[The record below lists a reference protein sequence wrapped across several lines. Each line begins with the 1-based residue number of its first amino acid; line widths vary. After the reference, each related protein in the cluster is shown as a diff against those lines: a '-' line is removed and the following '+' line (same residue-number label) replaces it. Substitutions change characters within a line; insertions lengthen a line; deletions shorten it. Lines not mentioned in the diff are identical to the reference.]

1 MNNRGCFGRFA
12 DRDPLSR
19 HRLVAIVLLCIA
31 TSPPVTGCGPAAT
44 VVNGTITLDGQ
55 PLNEAA
61 VQFFPVD
68 GDGQT
73 HHAFTDAK
81 GVYRTKI
88 SPVPMMVVVSKSKVV
103 GQREEFPDTPPVD
116 VMEESLPA
124 QYSDRLKTELRV
136 TPVESQTVVADFALT
151 SDAK

>member
-1 MNNRGCFGRFA
+1 MNSGCVDRLA
-12 DRDPLSR
+12 DRSLLSR
-19 HRLVAIVLLCIA
+19 HRPVTLVLLWIAACI
-31 TSPPVTGCGPAAT
+31 PVTGCGPAAT

-55 PLNEAA
+55 PLDEAA
-61 VQFFPVD
+61 VQFFPVA

-88 SPVPMMVVVSKSKVV
+88 SPVPMMVVISKSKVV

-124 QYSDRLKTELRV
+124 HYSDRLKTELRV

-151 SDAK
+151 SDEK